1 MPSLRLALKTVVLL
15 ALQGF
20 AQSRGRL
27 SGRVVLEE
35 TGAPMHGVRVL
46 IVELGGSTLS
56 EDEIRSDRQTTP
68 MDRTVEAKE
77 SCVG

>member
-1 MPSLRLALKTVVLL
+1 
-15 ALQGF
+15 
-20 AQSRGRL
+20 
-27 SGRVVLEE
+27 
-35 TGAPMHGVRVL
+35 MHGVRVL
-46 IVELGGSTLS
+46 IVELGGSTVS